1 MAAAVPVQSVTARE
15 RNHQPRGPKP
25 AVPLPRTVLALR
37 RCDDTPEARAMFL
50 LRFLLKSVF
59 AGLLARLAGRLF
71 PVLARL
77 LRTLW
82 R

>member
-1 MAAAVPVQSVTARE
+1 
-15 RNHQPRGPKP
+15 
-25 AVPLPRTVLALR
+25 
-37 RCDDTPEARAMFL
+37 MFL

-59 AGLLARLAGRLF
+59 AGLIARLAGRLF